1 MTMSSSPMSEIVS
14 GPYNNNKMFTDL
26 FLNFSHGHEDRERDG
41 FDLYLVCITRMPGN
55 GYSG

>member
-1 MTMSSSPMSEIVS
+1 MSEIVS